1 MQQRHGNGV
10 ARREKREILNADKV
24 MHVMGYLH
32 AERSGAST
40 HAVGLVMLA
49 LEMTLGSIFK

>member
-24 MHVMGYLH
+24 MHVMGY
-32 AERSGAST
+32 APCREKWCIDACCGSGDAGVRND
-40 HAVGLVMLA
+40 VGVD
-49 LEMTLGSIFK
+49 F

>member
-24 MHVMGYLH
+24 MHVMGY
-32 AERSGAST
+32 APCREKWCIDACCGSGDAGVRSD
-40 HAVGLVMLA
+40 VGVD
-49 LEMTLGSIFK
+49 F